1 MGSAAYMPSPELPT
15 RVLLRPVGSALPL
28 GLAGLAIASLLVSG
42 LELSWVSIVDGHQV
56 GMLVLVTAV
65 PLQLVACVFALLARD
80 GAAGSTMAILSATWA
95 AIGLTR
101 LTAMPGAVSTSL
113 GLVLLVAAGVLAGGA
128 TGQAM
133 GKLLPGLV
141 VLLAAARFALTGIY
155 ELTANGGWQDVS
167 GIVGL
172 VVSGLAGYVV
182 WALEFE
188 AAADRTV
195 LPLMRHGR
203 GAEAMNGNGATPLGD
218 VAHEPGV
225 REQL

>member
-1 MGSAAYMPSPELPT
+1 MPSPDLPT
-15 RVLLRPVGSALPL
+15 RVLLRPLGNALPL

-42 LELSWVSIVDGHQV
+42 LELGWISIVDGHQV

-65 PLQLVACVFALLARD
+65 PLQALACVFALLARD
-80 GAAGSTMAILSATWA
+80 GAAASSLAILSASWA
-95 AIGLTR
+95 AIGLTH
-101 LTAMPGAVSTSL
+101 LTSPPGAVSTSL
-113 GLVLLVAAGVLAGGA
+113 GLVLFMAAAVLAGGA
-128 TGQAM
+128 LGQSL

-141 VLLAAARFALTGIY
+141 VLLAAARFALTGLY
-155 ELTANGGWQDVS
+155 EVSADGTWQDIS

-172 VVSGLAGYVV
+172 VVAGLAGYVV
-182 WALEFE
+182 WALELE
-188 AAADRTV
+188 SARDRTV

-203 GAEAMNGNGATPLGD
+203 GARAMNGNGATPLGD